1 MNKSN
6 DNDTGDKRYGNT
18 PDKSPSLVIG
28 SLQDLNFTAITVE
41 HVEHILTLTLNRPEK
56 RNAINQTMIN
66 ELIHALDYAKQKR
79 DVHVVILAANG
90 PVFCAGGDLKA
101 MASAEDGENAVV
113 SNIPH
118 RGEFDDLALR
128 LHHLNKPTIAKIQ
141 GSVFAGA
148 LMFVSQVTHAIA
160 VDSATFAAPEILR
173 GLWPF
178 QVMASLCQIMTPR
191 ARLDFIMRGQAIEA
205 PQAVETGLINDSVPA
220 ADLDK
225 SVAALA
231 NELASLA
238 PGAMAL
244 GLQAYHAQANMNI
257 DKALPYLKQQL
268 QICLEGDDAKEGV
281 AAFFEKRPPVWK

>member
-1 MNKSN
+1 MSKLN
-6 DNDTGDKRYGNT
+6 DNNTGDNRYGNA

-28 SLQDLNFTAITVE
+28 SLQDLNFTAITAE

-66 ELIHALDYAKQKR
+66 ELIHALDYAKQKC
-79 DVHVVILAANG
+79 DVRVVVLAANG

-101 MASAEDGENAVV
+101 MASAERGENTVV

-118 RGEFDDLALR
+118 RGEFDDLTLR

-160 VDSATFAAPEILR
+160 VDTATFAAPEILR

-191 ARLDFIMRGQAIEA
+191 AGLDFIIRGQAIKA
-205 PQAVETGLINDSVPA
+205 PQAVETGLINDSVPT

-225 SVAALA
+225 SVAVLA

-244 GLQAYHAQANMNI
+244 GLQAYHAQADMSV

-268 QICLEGDDAKEGV
+268 QICLEGDDAKEGI
-281 AAFFEKRPPVWK
+281 AAFFEKRAPVWK